1 MRIRLRHIIC
11 TLLLL
16 VAPGCPAQETAAAI
30 REQEERLAREPDDT
44 DALEKL
50 MFYHLHKADYRKAI
64 TYGKRLFH
72 LGYERNDFKRA
83 VLYAHIGLGQAYTML
98 GDSLTIAYNHLAQAR
113 RNAEGEKNDSA
124 LCSVYNGL
132 GLYAY
137 NIDNDTYL
145 ALHYF
150 FQGIDAAQR
159 CRYEQLRAILLA
171 NIAGVYYVKRDTVG
185 LKYSLQTY
193 DLGHQQHSPYLIYL
207 GALNTAYMY
216 YLKKDYEPALRYIKE
231 AEFLMQ
237 QNDFYDQGVV
247 YALYGKILTEQ
258 GDTPQAIK
266 LFCKGLNLKEQNQ
279 LSTQIFLL
287 HGYAHALS
295 REGRYAEAI
304 DLLMEALE
312 PTNGEHYRTFRNDV
326 MDELA
331 DCHAKA
337 GDYTEALAWMRRL
350 SQENDSLFNIDK
362 EKVISDLRIR
372 YDSERM
378 ENELQQHRLE
388 LLQREK
394 KEQLMLGILIM
405 LFLIAGGTLY
415 LYQHKNQLYLAIVR
429 QKQDSLRREQQLQ
442 DTISRMRG
450 ADAVLPPPTSS
461 EETEKKYVN
470 SPLTDEKKSS
480 LFQKLERC
488 MVEQGIYR
496 DNLLTKEK
504 VADLLGTNRTYLSQ
518 VINEET
524 GQTFTQYVNR
534 YRLNEAIRLLSN
546 PHSNLPLKAISAQV
560 GFSSMTTFYK
570 MFRDN
575 IGMSPKEYREKAL
588 HLSSDTDD
596 AD

>member
-16 VAPGCPAQETAAAI
+16 VAPGCPAQENAATI
-30 REQEERLAREPDDT
+30 REQEERLAHDPDDT
-44 DALEKL
+44 GALERL
-50 MFYHLHKADYRKAI
+50 MFHHLHKADYRKAI

-83 VLYAHIGLGQAYTML
+83 ILYAHIGLGQAYTML
-98 GDSLTIAYNHLAQAR
+98 GDSLTLAYNHLSQAR

-137 NIDNDTYL
+137 NIDNDPYL

-159 CRYEQLRAILLA
+159 CRYEHLRAILLA
-171 NIAGVYYVKRDTVG
+171 NIASVYYVKRDTVG
-185 LKYSLQTY
+185 MKYSLQTY
-193 DLGHQQHSPYLIYL
+193 ELGHRQNSPYLIYI
-207 GALNTAYMY
+207 GALNTAYMH

-231 AEFLMQ
+231 AEFLMR
-237 QNDFYDQGVV
+237 QNDFYDQGIV

-258 GDTPQAIK
+258 GELRPAAEY
-266 LFCKGLNLKEQNQ
+266 FRKGLALEEQNQ
-279 LSTQIFLL
+279 PTTQVFLL
-287 HGYAHALS
+287 HGYAHALN
-295 REGRYAEAI
+295 REGRHAEAI
-304 DLLMEALE
+304 SLLTEALKL
-312 PTNGEHYRTFRNDV
+312 TDGEYYRTFRNDV
-326 MDELA
+326 LSELA
-331 DCHAKA
+331 DSHAGA
-337 GDYTEALAWMRRL
+337 GDYTQALAWMRQL
-350 SQENDSLFNIDK
+350 SRENDSLFNIDK

-378 ENELQQHRLE
+378 ENELQQRRLE

-394 KEQLMLGILIM
+394 KEQLLLGVLVILT
-405 LFLIAGGTLY
+405 LVAGGTFY
-415 LYQHKNQLYLAIVR
+415 LYQHKNRLYLAIVR

-442 DTISRMRG
+442 DTISRMSG
-450 ADAVLPPPTSS
+450 TDAVLPPPTSS

-480 LFQKLERC
+480 LFRKLERC
-488 MVEQGIYR
+488 MTEQGIYR

-534 YRLNEAIRLLSN
+534 YRLNEAIRLLGDSRTD
-546 PHSNLPLKAISAQV
+546 LPLKAISAQV

-588 HLSSDTDD
+588 HLSSGTDD